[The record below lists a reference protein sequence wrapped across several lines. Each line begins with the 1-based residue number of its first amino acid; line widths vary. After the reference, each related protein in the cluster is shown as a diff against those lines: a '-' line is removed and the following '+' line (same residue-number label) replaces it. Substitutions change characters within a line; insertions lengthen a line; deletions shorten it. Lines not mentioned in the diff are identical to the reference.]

1 MPKLSLAK
9 LERHLY
15 AAADRLRQEGL
26 DAATYKDFIFGML
39 FLKRC
44 SDVFEAERDKIVG
57 RRVEQGMPSAFS
69 GTKSYQA
76 TYSWLQWVMRTTH
89 SHGLAFIQL
98 TFLLAL

>member
-15 AAADRLRQEGL
+15 AAANILRREGM

-44 SDVFEAERDKIVG
+44 SDVFEAERDNIVG
-57 RRVEQGMPSAFS
+57 RKVEQGIIKDEAIARYGELPS
-69 GTKSYQA
+69 
-76 TYSWLQWVMRTTH
+76 
-89 SHGLAFIQL
+89 GLIH
-98 TFLLAL
+98 